1 MDCFSSLTG
10 IRTDKEPYR
19 AKSALSLLEPRDLI
33 LNFDFECQYF
43 LEVFFRNE
51 PYGVPSHNDG
61 RVPAR
66 APAGSY
72 SETARRFDVCVEN
85 SVPVASG
92 AMARSGL
99 GKGLGA
105 LIGTPAVATPK
116 DGSDAGERVH
126 QIELTSIVPS
136 TLQPRKDF
144 ARDVLLEL
152 IESIRQHGIIQ
163 PLIVRQVGTRF
174 ELIAG
179 ERRWRAAQE
188 LGLAT
193 VPAIVRTANDLEVL
207 ELSLIENLQRAD
219 LNPIEEAQGYARLAN
234 EFGMRQEDI
243 ALKVGRSRAAVANAL
258 RLLDLH
264 PQVQIWLA
272 QNLVSVGHAKVLL
285 ALKAP
290 EEQLLAAE
298 TVLRR
303 NATVRSTERMVARLL
318 GIGRGRRK
326 PRRAA
331 GDSSATATAVEDLQN
346 RLQQH
351 LATHV
356 TIHHGEKRG
365 RIEIEYLRNRRS
377 SADYYCSWP
386 AGRRVTRVM
395 NCRGVRRGGRQ
406 SKWIKAFQK
415 TDPAGAERDGRGA
428 NDRASESKYAKG
440 PATCGGLA
448 SHVISSS

>member
-1 MDCFSSLTG
+1 
-10 IRTDKEPYR
+10 
-19 AKSALSLLEPRDLI
+19 
-33 LNFDFECQYF
+33 
-43 LEVFFRNE
+43 
-51 PYGVPSHNDG
+51 
-61 RVPAR
+61 
-66 APAGSY
+66 
-72 SETARRFDVCVEN
+72 
-85 SVPVASG
+85 
-92 AMARSGL
+92 MARTGL

-105 LIGTPAVATPK
+105 LIGTPAIAPRT
-116 DGSDAGERVH
+116 DGAESGERVH
-126 QIELTSIVPS
+126 QIDLASVVPS
-136 TLQPRKDF
+136 ALQPRKDF
-144 ARDVLLEL
+144 GREPLQEL
-152 IESIRQHGIIQ
+152 IDSIRQHGIIQ

-188 LGLAT
+188 LGLTT
-193 VPAIVRTANDLEVL
+193 VPAIIRSANDLEVL

-264 PQVQIWLA
+264 PQVQVWLA
-272 QNLVSVGHAKVLL
+272 QNLISVGHAKVLL

-318 GIGRGRRK
+318 GIGRPRRK
-326 PRRAA
+326 SRRA
-331 GDSSATATAVEDLQN
+331 SADMTTTATAVEDLQN

-356 TIHHGEKRG
+356 AIHHGEKRG
-365 RIEIEYLRNRRS
+365 RIEIEYYGTDDLQRI
-377 SADYYCSWP
+377 
-386 AGRRVTRVM
+386 VT
-395 NCRGVRRGGRQ
+395 
-406 SKWIKAFQK
+406 ALAL
-415 TDPAGAERDGRGA
+415 PP
-428 NDRASESKYAKG
+428 SES
-440 PATCGGLA
+440 
-448 SHVISSS
+448 